1 MARFPIETLDE
12 RKYSDWLWSI
22 SNGYRGFFSGGRADQ
37 TLRFRYLVYVELS
50 LRPIH
55 AIVTWCLG
63 IGAVMI
69 HQRKSYALRLGTVNL
84 YLS

>member
-1 MARFPIETLDE
+1 MARFPVETHE
-12 RKYSDWLWSI
+12 RKYSDWLWSVF
-22 SNGYRGFFSGGRADQ
+22 NGYRGLFTGERGDQ
-37 TLRFRYLVYVELS
+37 TLRFRYLVYVELF

-55 AIVTWCLG
+55 TIVTRCLE

-69 HQRKSYALRLGTVNL
+69 HQRKSYALRRGTVNL